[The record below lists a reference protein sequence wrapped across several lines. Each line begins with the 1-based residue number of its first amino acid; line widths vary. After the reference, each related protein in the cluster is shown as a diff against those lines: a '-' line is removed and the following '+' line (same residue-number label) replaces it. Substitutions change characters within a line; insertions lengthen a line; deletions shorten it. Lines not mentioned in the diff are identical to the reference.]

1 MKETYKKM
9 LSEGKRRN
17 TQTRNCDKRKKKKER
32 EADFNG
38 NFNERNAKHILS

>member
-1 MKETYKKM
+1 MREREEIHRQRIVIK
-9 LSEGKRRN
+9 GG
-17 TQTRNCDKRKKKKER
+17 KKER